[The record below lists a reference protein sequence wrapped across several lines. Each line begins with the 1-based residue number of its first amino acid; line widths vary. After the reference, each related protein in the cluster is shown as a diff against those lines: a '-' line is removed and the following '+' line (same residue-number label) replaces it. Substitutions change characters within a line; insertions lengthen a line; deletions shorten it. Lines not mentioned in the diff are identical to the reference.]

1 MKLWFWITGVLT
13 SFRSHVDFQLR
24 PRCETGKISHQMR
37 PSVSRKRYFTVNG
50 SFLFT
55 ICCWTHLK
63 NSNKPYSMKKW
74 SHFSLLSYADVS
86 LFSISSFHWWL
97 LTAWHNLP
105 HSSNTSET
113 TDHSFRS
120 SVIVDI
126 YRYFRTQHT
135 CNFYWPK
142 WISYCLW
149 IKFEGACLFFSFAI

>member
-1 MKLWFWITGVLT
+1 
-13 SFRSHVDFQLR
+13 
-24 PRCETGKISHQMR
+24 
-37 PSVSRKRYFTVNG
+37 
-50 SFLFT
+50 
-55 ICCWTHLK
+55 
-63 NSNKPYSMKKW
+63 MKKW

-97 LTAWHNLP
+97 RTAWHNLP

-142 WISYCLW
+142 WISYCLR
-149 IKFEGACLFFSFAI
+149 IKLEGACVFFFFCHLKVVTILWVKIFSYDMILQHLNLIYITQQTHWKDLKQ

>member
-1 MKLWFWITGVLT
+1 MLLNA
-13 SFRSHVDFQLR
+13 
-24 PRCETGKISHQMR
+24 
-37 PSVSRKRYFTVNG
+37 Y
-50 SFLFT
+50 
-55 ICCWTHLK
+55 K

-86 LFSISSFHWWL
+86 LFSSSSFHWWL

-149 IKFEGACLFFSFAI
+149 IKFEGARVFFFFCHLKVVPILWVKIFLTIWYCNILT